1 MKSFKKLRED
11 GMKQLS
17 QGAAYC
23 GIPTIGFSS
32 GSLTGSSTIDS
43 IVPLIVLLGAFLMA
57 GVWMF
62 RRWGKSPGREL
73 TPEPSPGLATVARR
87 ETEPTNT

>member
-11 GMKQLS
+11 GFRQLS

-23 GIPTIGFSS
+23 GIPVIGFSS
-32 GSLTGSSTIDS
+32 GSLTGTSTIDNVAPV
-43 IVPLIVLLGAFLMA
+43 IALLGAFLMA

-62 RRWGKSPGREL
+62 RRWGSA
-73 TPEPSPGLATVARR
+73 PEPQAQPELSPEVMADKH
-87 ETEPTNT
+87 

>member
-1 MKSFKKLRED
+1 MKSFEKLREE
-11 GMKQLS
+11 GFKQLS

-32 GSLTGSSTIDS
+32 ASLTGSSTIDS
-43 IVPLIVLLGAFLMA
+43 ISPVIALLGAFLMA

-62 RRWGKSPGREL
+62 RRWGASPEPQVL
-73 TPEPSPGLATVARR
+73 PEPSPGVTVSARQAH
-87 ETEPTNT
+87 EPTNS

>member
-1 MKSFKKLRED
+1 MKH
-11 GMKQLS
+11 LS
-17 QGAAYC
+17 QAAAYC

-43 IVPLIVLLGAFLMA
+43 VVPLIALLGAFLMA

-62 RRWGKSPGREL
+62 RRWGTS
-73 TPEPSPGLATVARR
+73 PEPQVLPESAPGVAVSARQGH
-87 ETEPTNT
+87 EPTNA

>member
-1 MKSFKKLRED
+1 MKSFDKLRENVS
-11 GMKQLS
+11 KQLA

-43 IVPLIVLLGAFLMA
+43 ISPVIALLGAFLMA

-62 RRWGKSPGREL
+62 RRWGTAPEPQVL
-73 TPEPSPGLATVARR
+73 PEPSPGVTVSARQAH
-87 ETEPTNT
+87 EPTNS

>member
-1 MKSFKKLRED
+1 MKSFKQFTED
-11 GMKQLS
+11 SMKQLS

-43 IVPLIVLLGAFLMA
+43 MDVPPVGQ
-57 GVWMF
+57 V
-62 RRWGKSPGREL
+62 S
-73 TPEPSPGLATVARR
+73 
-87 ETEPTNT
+87 

>member
-1 MKSFKKLRED
+1 MKPFEKLRED

-43 IVPLIVLLGAFLMA
+43 IVPLIALLGAFMMA

-62 RRWGKSPGREL
+62 RRWGKSPE
-73 TPEPSPGLATVARR
+73 TEAPPEPAPGLAAGARPESR
-87 ETEPTNT
+87 PTNA

>member
-1 MKSFKKLRED
+1 MKSFDKFRED
-11 GMKQLS
+11 GFKLLS

-23 GIPTIGFSS
+23 GIPTVGFSP

-43 IVPLIVLLGAFLMA
+43 VVPLIALLGAFLMA

-62 RRWGKSPGREL
+62 RRWGTS
-73 TPEPSPGLATVARR
+73 PEPQVLPEPAPGVAIFARQAH
-87 ETEPTNT
+87 EPTNS

>member
-1 MKSFKKLRED
+1 MKSFEKLREE
-11 GMKQLS
+11 GFKQLS
-17 QGAAYC
+17 QGVAYC

-43 IVPLIVLLGAFLMA
+43 IAPVIALLGAFLMA

-62 RRWGKSPGREL
+62 RRWGTSPEPQAQPETSPGV
-73 TPEPSPGLATVARR
+73 TVANSRGQ
-87 ETEPTNT
+87 EPTNA